1 MHGGSTGRTRV
12 GVGKRNFLSGRKFT
26 KVVPLKRER
35 YLIVLLVIL
44 CSFIACS
51 MADEST
57 ELLAAPNPYPTPD
70 VPVNGSVFAASFPTG
85 AMISVDG
92 VQRGLTNQMVT
103 NIPPGAHNLT
113 LKKTGY
119 QTVTVPFEL
128 KAGES
133 KVLAPITLSAG
144 GGTDGEKG
152 SIYVSSIPSNATIS
166 LDGVGKG
173 LTNKLVTNVAAGNRT
188 LTLTKSGYQ
197 TKTIRVEV
205 KAGEQ

>member
-1 MHGGSTGRTRV
+1 MQIEPLILYTYNGTTHITDHSCLFRGSTGHPSGFMHGGSTGRTRV

-133 KVLAPITLSAG
+133 KVLAPITGRRDRS
-144 GGTDGEKG
+144 TSPRSPPTPRSPSTG
-152 SIYVSSIPSNATIS
+152 S
-166 LDGVGKG
+166 GRG
-173 LTNKLVTNVAAGNRT
+173 
-188 LTLTKSGYQ
+188 
-197 TKTIRVEV
+197 
-205 KAGEQ
+205 